1 MTSRPNPICI
11 GIVVLCSLLACAG
24 AQATTHQHESNIV
37 ELVRQSELILRG
49 TVTNVTDGID
59 DHGVPYTEVTLH
71 VSDAIRGQV
80 GSTYTFRQFGLLKPR
95 SMGNGLV
102 NVMVT
107 PAGWPTYRKG
117 EENILFLNKHAKW
130 TGLQTTVGLT
140 HGQFKVSMG
149 GAANQADNHGLFAHI
164 TVDSNLLEESDR
176 RVMNT
181 EKGSVNTKAF
191 VSLVRKM
198 VDGRWVELGS
208 MRNEQH

>member
-1 MTSRPNPICI
+1 VDSRSNPIYI
-11 GIVVLCSLLACAG
+11 GIVALCSLLAGAG
-24 AQATTHQHESNIV
+24 ARATTYPHESNIV
-37 ELVRQSELILRG
+37 ELVQQSELILRG
-49 TVTNVTDGID
+49 TVSNVTDGID
-59 DHGVPYTEVTLH
+59 EHGVPYTEVTLH
-71 VSDAIRGQV
+71 VAEAIRGQV
-80 GSTYTFRQFGLLKPR
+80 GDTYTFRQFGLLKPR
-95 SMGNGLV
+95 SVGNGLV

-107 PAGWPTYRKG
+107 PAGWPIYHKG
-117 EENILFLNKHAKW
+117 EDNILFLNKHAKW

-140 HGQFKVSMG
+140 HGQFRVSMG
-149 GAANQADNHGLFAHI
+149 GAANMADNHGLFAHV

-181 EKGSVNTKAF
+181 EKGAVNAKAF